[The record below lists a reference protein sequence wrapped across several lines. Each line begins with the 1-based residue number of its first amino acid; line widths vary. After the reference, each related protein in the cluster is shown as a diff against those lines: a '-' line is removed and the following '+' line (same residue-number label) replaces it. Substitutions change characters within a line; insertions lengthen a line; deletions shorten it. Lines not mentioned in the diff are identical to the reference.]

1 LIKSCCAGEK
11 LPVPTEKEILN
22 RLGLTFSN
30 SADEDGGV
38 ANVVRIDL
46 RHVTYEDTEVIR
58 KLTAAFEKYLRM
70 KNQQKRDV
78 EDELKTVKE
87 VVKRYPSLRIFVKRI
102 GMNIP
107 LEAIK
112 VIFNLINC
120 WFRNFIFFI
129 LGKISHSWSN
139 SSSKSSTRSQF
150 NF

>member
-1 LIKSCCAGEK
+1 
-11 LPVPTEKEILN
+11 VPTEKEILN

-38 ANVVRIDL
+38 ANVVKIDL
-46 RHVTYEDTEVIR
+46 RHLTYEDTKVIR
-58 KLTAAFEKYLRM
+58 KLTAAFEKHLRV

-78 EDELKTVKE
+78 EEELKTVKE

-120 WFRNFIFFI
+120 WFRNFIFFYFR
-129 LGKISHSWSN
+129 KD
-139 SSSKSSTRSQF
+139 KSQLVKQLIEI
-150 NF
+150 

>member
-1 LIKSCCAGEK
+1 M
-11 LPVPTEKEILN
+11 PVPTEKEILN

-58 KLTAAFEKYLRM
+58 KLTAAFEKHLRV

-78 EDELKTVKE
+78 EEELKTVKE

-120 WFRNFIFFI
+120 WFRNFNFFYFR
-129 LGKISHSWSN
+129 KD
-139 SSSKSSTRSQF
+139 KSQLVKQLIEI
-150 NF
+150 

>member
-1 LIKSCCAGEK
+1 M
-11 LPVPTEKEILN
+11 PVPTEKEILN

-58 KLTAAFEKYLRM
+58 KLTAAFEKHLRV

-78 EDELKTVKE
+78 EEELKTVKE

-120 WFRNFIFFI
+120 WFRNFILFLF
-129 LGKISHSWSN
+129 
-139 SSSKSSTRSQF
+139 
-150 NF
+150 

>member
-1 LIKSCCAGEK
+1 
-11 LPVPTEKEILN
+11 VPTEKEILN

-120 WFRNFIFFI
+120 WFRNFNFFYFR
-129 LGKISHSWSN
+129 KD
-139 SSSKSSTRSQF
+139 KSQLVKQLIEI
-150 NF
+150 

>member
-1 LIKSCCAGEK
+1 
-11 LPVPTEKEILN
+11 VPTEKEILN

-46 RHVTYEDTEVIR
+46 RHLTYEDTKVIR
-58 KLTAAFEKYLRM
+58 KLTAAFEKHLRV

-78 EDELKTVKE
+78 EEELKTVKE